1 MTLEEKTQH
10 DREIK
15 RTSVAANIS
24 SAVSDYDKI
33 WSAWFEYLSLLF
45 RVAARILT
53 FIAKHRLRRRASGN
67 VATQAETSPKTQ
79 FVNLTAE
86 DIRLAKK

>member
-45 RVAARILT
+45 RVAARIR

-67 VATQAETSPKTQ
+67 VAVSGDQPENTVCKSYG
-79 FVNLTAE
+79 
-86 DIRLAKK
+86 